1 MKNRVVRLGQVVDI
15 NPSTKATGS
24 ADDLVAFLAMADI
37 SEEGRVA
44 SVQQRPL
51 ADVQKGYTVFQAG
64 DVLLAKITPCFENG
78 KAALVESLPTQ
89 LGFGSTEFHVLRP
102 TKEID
107 CKFLFHLVWNPNFRR
122 SGTSRMTGSAG
133 QKRVP
138 AAFLADYEFSLPSL
152 GEQRRI
158 ATILD
163 KADSLRRRRQEA
175 IQLADQFLRAV
186 FYEKFGDP
194 VTNTNGFPTNRI
206 DQLCDVATGATPAR
220 NRADYYG
227 GPHPWIKTGEVD
239 TPLIT
244 SAEEH
249 ISDAAIA
256 ESNCKLF
263 PVGTLL
269 IAMYGQGKTRG
280 KVGMLGIPAAT
291 NQACAAI
298 LPSQKI
304 NRHFLYTQLSLM
316 YEHLRAMGRGG
327 NQENLNLGMIKALE
341 VLVPPDHLVD
351 EFLKVRQ
358 KVSEMTTRA
367 LSAQAETD
375 AMSQAL
381 AAKFLS

>member
-1 MKNRVVRLGQVVDI
+1 MSTTVQSFVLPVRSADPSAIFGDSEFTYVDI
-15 NPSTKATGS
+15 SAVDRDRREIVTPQLLTPEVAPSRARQ
-24 ADDLVAFLAMADI
+24 VLA
-37 SEEGRVA
+37 
-44 SVQQRPL
+44 
-51 ADVQKGYTVFQAG
+51 AG
-64 DVLLAKITPCFENG
+64 DVIVSTVRPNLNTV
-78 KAALVESLPTQ
+78 ALVPEILDGAIAST
-89 LGFGSTEFHVLRP
+89 GFCVLRP
-102 TKEID
+102 NPERLDKR
-107 CKFLFHLVWNPNFRR
+107 FLFHWISSESTVRRLVQQA
-122 SGTSRMTGSAG
+122 TGATY
-133 QKRVP
+133 P
-138 AAFLADYEFSLPSL
+138 AVSDKVIKSQPFSPPSL
-152 GEQRRI
+152 SEQQRI

-163 KADSLRRRRQEA
+163 KADSLRRKRQEA
-175 IQLADQFLRAV
+175 IRLADEFLRAV

-194 VTNTNGFPTNRI
+194 VTNSNGLPTSRI
-206 DQLCDVATGATPAR
+206 DRLCDVATGSTPAR
-220 NRADYYG
+220 NRADYYD

-256 ESNCKLF
+256 ETNCKLF

-298 LPSQKI
+298 LPSTKI

-327 NQENLNLGMIKALE
+327 NQENLNLGMIKSLE
-341 VLVPPDHLVD
+341 VLAPPDHLVD

-358 KVSEMTTRA
+358 KVSEMTTKA

-381 AAKFLS
+381 AAKFFS